1 MGTIKP
7 RVPNAISAGR
17 PASSARRVHEPVKGK
32 PRHDFERCIA
42 CAACAVACDAGAI
55 RHLHRRD
62 EGLLVWTLDLYDC
75 TQCGRCVPVCPT
87 GAMGLIEGAEF
98 ADDPEP
104 PKRCL
109 FALAECESCGRYY
122 ATNKEVAVRE
132 RAARAGGA
140 RRCRSRSRAHVHLP
154 RLQAP
159 ARCESRR
166 QEKRHEARITSQ
178 INASTQPLTRCGCL
192 HSLHLS
198 VALLA
203 GARRQRSCK
212 LRHSYI

>member
-55 RHLHRRD
+55 RIFIDED
-62 EGLLVWTLDLYDC
+62 EGLLGWPLDLYDC

-122 ATNKEVAVRE
+122 ATNKEVAFANE
-132 RAARAGGA
+132 LLEQEEHADAARA
-140 RRCRSRSRAHVHLP
+140 
-154 RLQAP
+154 
-159 ARCESRR
+159 R

>member
-55 RHLHRRD
+55 RIFIDED

-87 GAMGLIEGAEF
+87 GAMGLIVRPLLRNEQG
-98 ADDPEP
+98 
-104 PKRCL
+104 
-109 FALAECESCGRYY
+109 GG
-122 ATNKEVAVRE
+122 VRE

>member
-32 PRHDFERCIA
+32 PHHDFERCIA

-55 RHLHRRD
+55 RIFIDED

-122 ATNKEVAVRE
+122 ATNKEVAFANE
-132 RAARAGGA
+132 LLEQEEHADAARA
-140 RRCRSRSRAHVHLP
+140 RRAHVHLP

-178 INASTQPLTRCGCL
+178 INASTQPLTRCGRL

>member
-55 RHLHRRD
+55 RIFIDED

-98 ADDPEP
+98 A
-104 PKRCL
+104 
-109 FALAECESCGRYY
+109 
-122 ATNKEVAVRE
+122 
-132 RAARAGGA
+132 
-140 RRCRSRSRAHVHLP
+140 

-178 INASTQPLTRCGCL
+178 INASTQPLTRCGRL

>member
-55 RHLHRRD
+55 RIFIDED

-109 FALAECESCGRYY
+109 VALAECESCGRYY
-122 ATNKEVAVRE
+122 ATNKEVAFANE
-132 RAARAGGA
+132 LLEQEEHADAARARALTSICPDCKRLHDAKAAA
-140 RRCRSRSRAHVHLP
+140 RRSGM
-154 RLQAP
+154 
-159 ARCESRR
+159 
-166 QEKRHEARITSQ
+166 KR
-178 INASTQPLTRCGCL
+178 G
-192 HSLHLS
+192 
-198 VALLA
+198 
-203 GARRQRSCK
+203 
-212 LRHSYI
+212 

>member
-1 MGTIKP
+1 M
-7 RVPNAISAGR
+7 R
-17 PASSARRVHEPVKGK
+17 ARILRIFIDE
-32 PRHDFERCIA
+32 
-42 CAACAVACDAGAI
+42 
-55 RHLHRRD
+55 D

-122 ATNKEVAVRE
+122 ATNKEVAFANE
-132 RAARAGGA
+132 LLEQEEHADAARARALTSICPDCKRLHDAKAAA
-140 RRCRSRSRAHVHLP
+140 RRSGMKP
-154 RLQAP
+154 
-159 ARCESRR
+159 
-166 QEKRHEARITSQ
+166 RITSQ
-178 INASTQPLTRCGCL
+178 INASTQPLTRCGRL
-192 HSLHLS
+192 HSPHLS

>member
-1 MGTIKP
+1 MPDGDDQAARAERHLGGT
-7 RVPNAISAGR
+7 
-17 PASSARRVHEPVKGK
+17 ARFVGAPGVHEPVKGK
-32 PRHDFERCIA
+32 PHHDFERCIA

-55 RHLHRRD
+55 RIFIDED

-122 ATNKEVAVRE
+122 ATNKEVAFANE
-132 RAARAGGA
+132 LLEQEEHADAARARALTSICPDCKRLHDAKAAA
-140 RRCRSRSRAHVHLP
+140 RRSGM
-154 RLQAP
+154 
-159 ARCESRR
+159 
-166 QEKRHEARITSQ
+166 KR
-178 INASTQPLTRCGCL
+178 G
-192 HSLHLS
+192 
-198 VALLA
+198 
-203 GARRQRSCK
+203 
-212 LRHSYI
+212 

>member
-55 RHLHRRD
+55 RIFIDED

-104 PKRCL
+104 PKRCSFANATSL
-109 FALAECESCGRYY
+109 F
-122 ATNKEVAVRE
+122 VA
-132 RAARAGGA
+132 
-140 RRCRSRSRAHVHLP
+140 
-154 RLQAP
+154 
-159 ARCESRR
+159 
-166 QEKRHEARITSQ
+166 
-178 INASTQPLTRCGCL
+178 
-192 HSLHLS
+192 
-198 VALLA
+198 
-203 GARRQRSCK
+203 
-212 LRHSYI
+212 

>member
-32 PRHDFERCIA
+32 PHHDFERCIA

-55 RHLHRRD
+55 RIFIDED

-104 PKRCL
+104 PQ
-109 FALAECESCGRYY
+109 ALPVRVGRVRVVRPLLR
-122 ATNKEVAVRE
+122 NEQGGGVRE

-140 RRCRSRSRAHVHLP
+140 RRCRPRPRAHVHLP

-178 INASTQPLTRCGCL
+178 INASTQPLTRCGRL